1 MTDSDE
7 AREIPRDAIET
18 RRLSI
23 AFARAS
29 LAIRRGDRA
38 RNACWMAPRSAAS
51 RGLDYLLRLRKPI
64 ESLRFAKAIG
74 SRRFL
79 SPRPSRSLRLSRCR
93 LVLRQVRFC
102 GGDARFVRAMR
113 C

>member
-29 LAIRRGDRA
+29 LAIRSFALGYVARPPGSGRHSYTFMISFLRRA
-38 RNACWMAPRSAAS
+38 KPFATASARERAPSFRNKDSM
-51 RGLDYLLRLRKPI
+51 
-64 ESLRFAKAIG
+64 
-74 SRRFL
+74 
-79 SPRPSRSLRLSRCR
+79 
-93 LVLRQVRFC
+93 
-102 GGDARFVRAMR
+102 
-113 C
+113 